1 VVRSSSVRLLVL
13 VSAVCLLSGCWTG
26 WVYERGRIRE
36 SVRSYERAALE
47 GERVLV
53 EYDADLVD
61 ANGRLLETERRAAA
75 IERRAL
81 GAAPEIPVDSFP
93 VEAIDPGAE
102 LGTGGRPLRL
112 VPEGASAAIGEAPVL
127 EVITE
132 DGRDRGFYL
141 ATGDGKREGFFRSE
155 ALFRNHTAWWVYA
168 LVPFSAAL
176 DAALFPVQV
185 VSVAPFFLAGD

>member
-1 VVRSSSVRLLVL
+1 M
-13 VSAVCLLSGCWTG
+13 
-26 WVYERGRIRE
+26 
-36 SVRSYERAALE
+36 RSYETAALE

-61 ANGRLLETERRAAA
+61 ASGRLLGTERRAAA

-81 GAAPEIPVDSFP
+81 GASPEIPVDSFP
-93 VEAIDPGAE
+93 VEAIEAGAE
-102 LGTGGRPLRL
+102 LGAGGRPLRL
-112 VPEGASAAIGEAPVL
+112 VPEGAFAAIGEAPIL
-127 EVITE
+127 ELIRE
-132 DGRDRGFYL
+132 DGRDRGFHL
-141 ATGDGKREGFFRSE
+141 VTGDGRREGVFRSE
-155 ALFRNHTAWWVYA
+155 ALSRNRTAWWVYA